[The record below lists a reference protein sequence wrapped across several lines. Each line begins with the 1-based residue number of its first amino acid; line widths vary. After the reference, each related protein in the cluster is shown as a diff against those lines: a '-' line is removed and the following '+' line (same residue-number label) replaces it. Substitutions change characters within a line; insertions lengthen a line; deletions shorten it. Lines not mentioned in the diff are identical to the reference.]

1 MSASS
6 RVTAVVATATVSTF
20 SAVNLERT
28 YRRGIVKS
36 AYSGQ
41 LIGVGM
47 SGLKTRKRMKVY
59 DKKIL
64 RDLECLIYRLHLR
77 IYCVGDYTHHI
88 VVTDPSPLR
97 LSLQTGE

>member
-1 MSASS
+1 MTSRRDAAALAGGNCAMSASS

-41 LIGVGM
+41 LIGVGV
-47 SGLKTRKRMKVY
+47 SGLKTRKE
-59 DKKIL
+59 D
-64 RDLECLIYRLHLR
+64 
-77 IYCVGDYTHHI
+77 
-88 VVTDPSPLR
+88 
-97 LSLQTGE
+97 